1 MRQLTRG
8 NFAPTSKQ
16 ALELFGTRHRI
27 ERLLRKT
34 DHVPQI
40 PLGDGL
46 LRTQGRESRTLIS
59 IPTTQVPKGLSEK
72 AGLGSV
78 FAI

>member
-16 ALELFGTRHRI
+16 ALELFGARHRI
-27 ERLLRKT
+27 GRLLKKT

-46 LRTQGRESRTLIS
+46 LRTRKRVQNSNLYSHNSGPQRIVRESWIGIS
-59 IPTTQVPKGLSEK
+59 CSI
-72 AGLGSV
+72 
-78 FAI
+78 

>member
-16 ALELFGTRHRI
+16 ALELFGIRHRI
-27 ERLLRKT
+27 GRLLKKT

-46 LRTQGRESRTLIS
+46 LRTREES
-59 IPTTQVPKGLSEK
+59 PKP
-72 AGLGSV
+72 
-78 FAI
+78 